1 MNSLTVPSQ
10 SLLADSRC
18 ASRCARSGLR
28 TSRDYLVN
36 LGLEPWCHRR
46 RTPRAHARRGGALP
60 HVPTGARCAQKSNA
74 ASGPRAA
81 PAPAL
86 AHWAPL
92 PGRSRRVR
100 LTADA
105 PRSRRSTILDTAP
118 SPTPAEPPAP
128 PVSADAAPSPCYSPT
143 ALPRST
149 LLASL
154 RPASRTTV
162 GLHTDHSTSTSW
174 RLRRSTMAEGYDI
187 LT

>member
-105 PRSRRSTILDTAP
+105 PRSRRSTNPRYSALPNTSRTACSAGIRRRRTVAVLLADSAP
-118 SPTPAEPPAP
+118 SIH
-128 PVSADAAPSPCYSPT
+128 SAGIP
-143 ALPRST
+143 
-149 LLASL
+149 
-154 RPASRTTV
+154 
-162 GLHTDHSTSTSW
+162 STSLSNDGRSAYRSLNLTSW